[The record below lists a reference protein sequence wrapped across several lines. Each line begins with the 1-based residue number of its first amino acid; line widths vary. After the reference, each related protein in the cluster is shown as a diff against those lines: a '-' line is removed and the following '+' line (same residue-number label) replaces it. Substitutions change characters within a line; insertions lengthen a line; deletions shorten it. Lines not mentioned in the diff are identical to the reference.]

1 MHLPLMAACSWGSV
15 EWAGELLDGN
25 ADISIA
31 EPWATVFQ
39 KARFARQKLVDKIFH
54 PSTIMLRIQKSIS
67 YDELVVVAG
76 LCRAS
81 SLEDVKVCAMA
92 REPITDWNDFG
103 RRPTSNSS
111 GKPGIPNLPHV
122 QDRLCGRHYG
132 LTNGGKTNGP
142 GTERGRSTPERGET
156 GRRVSGGAR
165 PVQAGIPNQLDKMV
179 PHCCEPWDFR

>member
-1 MHLPLMAACSWGSV
+1 MLTIGSIRHRSWRRALGV
-15 EWAGELLDGN
+15 ALNGLKNCWITTPIL
-25 ADISIA
+25 ISLNHG
-31 EPWATVFQ
+31 ATVFQ

-142 GTERGRSTPERGET
+142 GTERGR
-156 GRRVSGGAR
+156 
-165 PVQAGIPNQLDKMV
+165 
-179 PHCCEPWDFR
+179 